1 MNNVN
6 LPYTLENISQQ
17 WNILN
22 NSTIPM
28 ENQFANEY
36 LSNFVN
42 SENAYNICI
51 DLYKINSA
59 QEKKLSLFLLY
70 QITLKNVS
78 NLIDDKNLFVL
89 YKNNFFEI
97 LSTLNE
103 NSENIMIE
111 KICNSISI
119 LTLIGLVRYWPE
131 SIEDILNYGK
141 RNNFNTYITVTILSD
156 LENELN
162 NLKIEGKLLFKMRNI
177 LIEKKELI
185 QNFIEVIINN
195 IEKINEKLFNK
206 CIDLIKSYIQFEFNI
221 LNLPKMIELILKN
234 INKSNIDNISELLSE
249 CIKSSNDKKEEK
261 EFEEILIQLED
272 NDYIS
277 KNLHFLSIKII
288 IDFLNQY
295 ISNNNENIDIDIKFG
310 LSKISSSLL
319 ENYIYLLFIKNDI
332 SQKLFYIFYFF
343 ITNKS
348 LKISCNFFDSINI
361 MKTFIN
367 TEYNFC
373 NYNNNE
379 KNQFCEYLIE
389 ITKSLIKKCEQK
401 KINENKEILLDG
413 LKIVLNQNDMNNNN
427 NEEIEENDFEN
438 NEISVDNYRNFCE
451 DCFFD
456 IFNIF
461 AQIFKENGVNY
472 FLENITKDFI
482 EIVNK
487 NDFNEKNILYLES
500 VIFCIRST
508 IEVFESLK
516 LNKIHLIQFSLFII
530 KSQMI
535 KNNFLLIN
543 FLLFLERCSIYLSE
557 NEENYLEIVN
567 FLLKLLKK
575 TEINNDLR
583 QLVNII
589 LNGLTESCL
598 LFIPQIFE
606 KIFNIYE
613 NNFENFDILNIT
625 TLVECLCNS
634 VTITVDNN
642 GKNLIKELNNDK
654 LFQYYNII
662 LEIPISKIKNFYENS
677 KNNNN
682 LNLKNENIKYE
693 IKKVYSVF
701 EKIMKHGH
709 NYDDINFQNILFEN
723 LFLSIYEYT
732 KYIFNLYFNDFEL
745 INEIIKFFI
754 KCTNNIQYE
763 KLLKIFDNLN
773 ELMLNSYLKNEN
785 NFNSI
790 LVIKNIYETILN
802 NHYNN
807 KYIELITKN
816 FLLLNKEIYQNIL
829 KNKNYQIEN
838 IENLTDL
845 FNSLFNKLNINY
857 KINENEIIILN
868 TINIFIESIKI
879 ILDNKLINKILK
891 SLINFV
897 SFNNK
902 NNDVQIIISKKIN
915 DILFILL
922 NNLNKFSSMT
932 INSLSLLIKNLLI
945 FDKNNILINMKKIL
959 DTNDLYKII
968 PNECKL
974 IILQYLEFNYDN
986 EKLIK
991 NIFLDT
997 INIINEMG
1005 QIDIFIH
1012 YQKEVENKFNKKT
1025 NY

>member
-6 LPYTLENISQQ
+6 LPYTIENISQQ

-288 IDFLNQY
+288 IDFLNEY

-790 LVIKNIYETILN
+790 LVIKNIYEIILN

-807 KYIELITKN
+807 KYIELITNN

>member
-1 MNNVN
+1 M
-6 LPYTLENISQQ
+6 
-17 WNILN
+17 
-22 NSTIPM
+22 
-28 ENQFANEY
+28 
-36 LSNFVN
+36 
-42 SENAYNICI
+42 
-51 DLYKINSA
+51 
-59 QEKKLSLFLLY
+59 
-70 QITLKNVS
+70 
-78 NLIDDKNLFVL
+78 
-89 YKNNFFEI
+89 
-97 LSTLNE
+97 
-103 NSENIMIE
+103 
-111 KICNSISI
+111 
-119 LTLIGLVRYWPE
+119 
-131 SIEDILNYGK
+131 
-141 RNNFNTYITVTILSD
+141 
-156 LENELN
+156 
-162 NLKIEGKLLFKMRNI
+162 
-177 LIEKKELI
+177 
-185 QNFIEVIINN
+185 
-195 IEKINEKLFNK
+195 
-206 CIDLIKSYIQFEFNI
+206 
-221 LNLPKMIELILKN
+221 
-234 INKSNIDNISELLSE
+234 
-249 CIKSSNDKKEEK
+249 
-261 EFEEILIQLED
+261 
-272 NDYIS
+272 
-277 KNLHFLSIKII
+277 
-288 IDFLNQY
+288 
-295 ISNNNENIDIDIKFG
+295 
-310 LSKISSSLL
+310 
-319 ENYIYLLFIKNDI
+319 
-332 SQKLFYIFYFF
+332 
-343 ITNKS
+343 
-348 LKISCNFFDSINI
+348 
-361 MKTFIN
+361 
-367 TEYNFC
+367 
-373 NYNNNE
+373 
-379 KNQFCEYLIE
+379 
-389 ITKSLIKKCEQK
+389 
-401 KINENKEILLDG
+401 
-413 LKIVLNQNDMNNNN
+413 
-427 NEEIEENDFEN
+427 
-438 NEISVDNYRNFCE
+438 
-451 DCFFD
+451 
-456 IFNIF
+456 
-461 AQIFKENGVNY
+461 
-472 FLENITKDFI
+472 
-482 EIVNK
+482 
-487 NDFNEKNILYLES
+487 
-500 VIFCIRST
+500 
-508 IEVFESLK
+508 
-516 LNKIHLIQFSLFII
+516 
-530 KSQMI
+530 
-535 KNNFLLIN
+535 
-543 FLLFLERCSIYLSE
+543 
-557 NEENYLEIVN
+557 
-567 FLLKLLKK
+567 
-575 TEINNDLR
+575 
-583 QLVNII
+583 
-589 LNGLTESCL
+589 
-598 LFIPQIFE
+598 
-606 KIFNIYE
+606 
-613 NNFENFDILNIT
+613 
-625 TLVECLCNS
+625 
-634 VTITVDNN
+634 
-642 GKNLIKELNNDK
+642 IKELNNDK

-723 LFLSIYEYT
+723 LFLNIYEYT

-790 LVIKNIYETILN
+790 LVIKNIYEIILN

-932 INSLSLLIKNLLI
+932 INSLSLLIKNLLV

>member
-6 LPYTLENISQQ
+6 LPYTIENISQQ

-119 LTLIGLVRYWPE
+119 IILIGLVRYWPE
-131 SIEDILNYGK
+131 SIEDILNFGK

-185 QNFIEVIINN
+185 QNFIEIIINN

-288 IDFLNQY
+288 IDFLNEY

-310 LSKISSSLL
+310 LSKISSSIL

-427 NEEIEENDFEN
+427 NEEIEESEFEN

-461 AQIFKENGVNY
+461 AHIFKENGVNY
-472 FLENITKDFI
+472 FLENITKEFI

-500 VIFCIRST
+500 VIFCVRST

-516 LNKIHLIQFSLFII
+516 LNKIQLIQFSLFII

-682 LNLKNENIKYE
+682 LNLKDENIKYE

-723 LFLSIYEYT
+723 LFLRIYEYT

-790 LVIKNIYETILN
+790 LVIKNIYEIILN

-932 INSLSLLIKNLLI
+932 INSLSLLIKNLLV

>member
-6 LPYTLENISQQ
+6 LPYTIENISQQ

-288 IDFLNQY
+288 IDFLNEY

-677 KNNNN
+677 KDNNN

-790 LVIKNIYETILN
+790 LVIKNIYEIILN

>member
-1 MNNVN
+1 
-6 LPYTLENISQQ
+6 
-17 WNILN
+17 
-22 NSTIPM
+22 
-28 ENQFANEY
+28 
-36 LSNFVN
+36 
-42 SENAYNICI
+42 
-51 DLYKINSA
+51 
-59 QEKKLSLFLLY
+59 
-70 QITLKNVS
+70 
-78 NLIDDKNLFVL
+78 
-89 YKNNFFEI
+89 
-97 LSTLNE
+97 
-103 NSENIMIE
+103 MIE

-288 IDFLNQY
+288 IDFLNEY

-662 LEIPISKIKNFYENS
+662 LEIPISKIKNFYEID
-677 KNNNN
+677 
-682 LNLKNENIKYE
+682 E
-693 IKKVYSVF
+693 VQ
-701 EKIMKHGH
+701 M
-709 NYDDINFQNILFEN
+709 LF
-723 LFLSIYEYT
+723 FYCM
-732 KYIFNLYFNDFEL
+732 F
-745 INEIIKFFI
+745 
-754 KCTNNIQYE
+754 
-763 KLLKIFDNLN
+763 
-773 ELMLNSYLKNEN
+773 
-785 NFNSI
+785 
-790 LVIKNIYETILN
+790 
-802 NHYNN
+802 
-807 KYIELITKN
+807 
-816 FLLLNKEIYQNIL
+816 
-829 KNKNYQIEN
+829 
-838 IENLTDL
+838 
-845 FNSLFNKLNINY
+845 
-857 KINENEIIILN
+857 
-868 TINIFIESIKI
+868 
-879 ILDNKLINKILK
+879 
-891 SLINFV
+891 
-897 SFNNK
+897 
-902 NNDVQIIISKKIN
+902 
-915 DILFILL
+915 
-922 NNLNKFSSMT
+922 
-932 INSLSLLIKNLLI
+932 
-945 FDKNNILINMKKIL
+945 
-959 DTNDLYKII
+959 
-968 PNECKL
+968 
-974 IILQYLEFNYDN
+974 
-986 EKLIK
+986 
-991 NIFLDT
+991 
-997 INIINEMG
+997 
-1005 QIDIFIH
+1005 
-1012 YQKEVENKFNKKT
+1012 
-1025 NY
+1025 

>member
-6 LPYTLENISQQ
+6 LPYTIENISQQ

-28 ENQFANEY
+28 ENQIANEY

-51 DLYKINSA
+51 DLYKINSE
-59 QEKKLSLFLLY
+59 QEKKFSLFMLY

-78 NLIDDKNLFVL
+78 NLVDDKNLFIL

-119 LTLIGLVRYWPE
+119 LILIGLVRYWPE
-131 SIEDILNYGK
+131 SIEDILNFGK

-288 IDFLNQY
+288 IDFLNEY

-557 NEENYLEIVN
+557 NEENYVEFVN

-790 LVIKNIYETILN
+790 LVIKNIYEIILN

-857 KINENEIIILN
+857 QINENEIIILN

-897 SFNNK
+897 SFHTK
-902 NNDVQIIISKKIN
+902 NNNVQMIISKKID

-932 INSLSLLIKNLLI
+932 INSLSLLIKNLLV
-945 FDKNNILINMKKIL
+945 FDKNNILINMKKIF

-974 IILQYLEFNYDN
+974 IILQYLELNYDN

-1005 QIDIFIH
+1005 QIDIFVH
-1012 YQKEVENKFNKKT
+1012 YQKEVENKLNKKI

>member
-6 LPYTLENISQQ
+6 LPYTIENISQQ

-28 ENQFANEY
+28 ENQIANEY

-51 DLYKINSA
+51 DLYKINSE
-59 QEKKLSLFLLY
+59 QEKKFSLFMLY

-78 NLIDDKNLFVL
+78 NLVDDKNLFIL

-119 LTLIGLVRYWPE
+119 LILIGLVRYWPE
-131 SIEDILNYGK
+131 SIEDILNFGK

-185 QNFIEVIINN
+185 QNFIEIIINN

-221 LNLPKMIELILKN
+221 LSLPKMIELILKN

-261 EFEEILIQLED
+261 EFEEILSQLED
-272 NDYIS
+272 NDYIN

-288 IDFLNQY
+288 IDFLYQY

-310 LSKISSSLL
+310 LSKISSSIL

-427 NEEIEENDFEN
+427 NEEIEESDFEN

-461 AQIFKENGVNY
+461 AHIFKENGVNY
-472 FLENITKDFI
+472 FLENITKEFI

-500 VIFCIRST
+500 VIFCVRST

-516 LNKIHLIQFSLFII
+516 LNKIQLIQFSLFII

-557 NEENYLEIVN
+557 NEENYVEFVN

-642 GKNLIKELNNDK
+642 GKNLIKDLNNDK

-662 LEIPISKIKNFYENS
+662 LGIPVSKIKNFYENS

-682 LNLKNENIKYE
+682 LNLKDEKIKYE

-723 LFLSIYEYT
+723 LFLNIYEYT
-732 KYIFNLYFNDFEL
+732 KYIFNLYFNDFDL

-790 LVIKNIYETILN
+790 LVIKNIYEIILN

-857 KINENEIIILN
+857 QINENEIIILN

-897 SFNNK
+897 SFHTK
-902 NNDVQIIISKKIN
+902 NNNVQMIISKKID

-932 INSLSLLIKNLLI
+932 INSLSLLIKNLLV
-945 FDKNNILINMKKIL
+945 FDKNNILINMKKIF

-974 IILQYLEFNYDN
+974 IILQYLELNYDN

-1005 QIDIFIH
+1005 QIDIFVH
-1012 YQKEVENKFNKKT
+1012 YQKEVENKLNKKI

>member
-78 NLIDDKNLFVL
+78 NLIDDKNLFIL

-177 LIEKKELI
+177 LIEKKEFI

-288 IDFLNQY
+288 IDFLNEY

-723 LFLSIYEYT
+723 LFLRIYEYT

-790 LVIKNIYETILN
+790 LVIKNIYEIILN

-807 KYIELITKN
+807 KYIELITNN

>member
-6 LPYTLENISQQ
+6 LPYTIENISQQ

-28 ENQFANEY
+28 DNQFANEY

-78 NLIDDKNLFVL
+78 NLIDDKNLFIL

-288 IDFLNQY
+288 IDFLNEY

-567 FLLKLLKK
+567 FL
-575 TEINNDLR
+575 R

-677 KNNNN
+677 KDNNN

-723 LFLSIYEYT
+723 LFLRIYEYT

-790 LVIKNIYETILN
+790 LVIKNIYEIILN

>member
-6 LPYTLENISQQ
+6 LPYTIENISQQ

-28 ENQFANEY
+28 ENQIANEY

-51 DLYKINSA
+51 DLYKINSE
-59 QEKKLSLFLLY
+59 QEKKFSLFMLY

-78 NLIDDKNLFVL
+78 NLVDDKNLFIL

-288 IDFLNQY
+288 IDFLNEY

-310 LSKISSSLL
+310 LSKISSSIL

-427 NEEIEENDFEN
+427 NEEIEESEFEN

-557 NEENYLEIVN
+557 NEENYVEFVN

-723 LFLSIYEYT
+723 LFLNIYEYT
-732 KYIFNLYFNDFEL
+732 KYIFNLYFNDFDL

-790 LVIKNIYETILN
+790 LVIKNIYEIILN

-857 KINENEIIILN
+857 QINENEIIISN

-932 INSLSLLIKNLLI
+932 INSLSLLIKNLLF

-974 IILQYLEFNYDN
+974 IILQYLELNYDN

>member
-78 NLIDDKNLFVL
+78 NLIDDKNLFIL

-288 IDFLNQY
+288 IDFLNEY

-723 LFLSIYEYT
+723 LFLRIYEYT

-790 LVIKNIYETILN
+790 LVIKNIYEIILN

-807 KYIELITKN
+807 KYIELITNN

>member
-288 IDFLNQY
+288 IDFLNEY

-682 LNLKNENIKYE
+682 LNLKDENIKYE

-723 LFLSIYEYT
+723 LFLRIYEYT

-773 ELMLNSYLKNEN
+773 ELMFNSYLKNEN

-790 LVIKNIYETILN
+790 LVIKNIYEIILN